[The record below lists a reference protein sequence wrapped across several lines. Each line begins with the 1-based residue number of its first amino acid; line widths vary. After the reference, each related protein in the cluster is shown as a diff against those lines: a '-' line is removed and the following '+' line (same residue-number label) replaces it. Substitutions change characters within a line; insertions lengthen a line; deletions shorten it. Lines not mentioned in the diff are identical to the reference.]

1 VKEPNYFL
9 YYVSKNADKK
19 GLTPGEAGIGRT
31 SLAPGVHDAR
41 WGTMMVVSYEY
52 VWNGHHGI
60 YGDMN
65 DPKVIE
71 RIILSYFRSC

>member
-41 WGTMMVVSYEY
+41 WGTMMVVSYDY

-60 YGDMN
+60 YGDMD
-65 DPKVIE
+65 DPKVVE
-71 RIILSYFRSC
+71 RIILSYFRSG